1 MLSDDV
7 LSGVIQVTVK
17 GTEITAKLVE
27 KVMKALVEKPKD
39 KNPPLKHGQQ
49 SLKQLNRHGAKL
61 DPMDINQVDL
71 KGLVKD
77 LKKYGIDFSVTKG
90 NAPDTSTMF
99 FKTKDAKQFHT
110 AFINYLKRNEIDIS
124 PSVKEKARQAF
135 EKANNR
141 SLTKVRV
148 QPLDKGKSQ
157 VR

>member
-110 AFINYLKRNEIDIS
+110 AFINYLKRHELEVS
-124 PSVKEKARQAF
+124 PSLI
-135 EKANNR
+135 EKANEAFRKANTPTP
-141 SLTKVRV
+141 TKVRV
-148 QPLDKGKSQ
+148 QPFDKVKQ
-157 VR
+157 AR